1 MCRPDVKSFKEGIVK
16 GRVFRYNKDAGWF
29 LVSQPHP
36 FSFLS
41 VPISEAFQA
50 GFHPVFTAV
59 SLRMDHLLH
68 NILEK

>member
-29 LVSQPHP
+29 LVSQSHP

-41 VPISEAFQA
+41 DSISEVFQA
-50 GFHPVFTAV
+50 GFYPVFTAV
-59 SLRMDHLLH
+59 FSRTEHLLH

>member
-29 LVSQPHP
+29 LVSQLHP

-41 VPISEAFQA
+41 ATISESFQA
-50 GFHPVFTAV
+50 GFHPVFMAV
-59 SLRMDHLLH
+59 FSRTDYLLH

>member
-1 MCRPDVKSFKEGIVK
+1 MCRPDVKSLKEGIVK
-16 GRVFRYNKDAGWF
+16 GRLFRYNKDAGWF

-50 GFHPVFTAV
+50 GFHPFFTAV